1 MNKKQRLELTWI
13 GKDDR
18 PRIEPRI
25 LLEDEANSYLADQRV
40 TEHDLFDN
48 RLIFGDNLLALKA
61 LEQELT
67 EKIKAIIIDPPYNTG
82 SALEHFE
89 DGIEHSLWL
98 SLMRDRLQ
106 ILHRLLSNDGS
117 IWITIDDNEAHY
129 LKVLCDEIFGRSNF
143 VTTICWEKIYTLKNS
158 AKHFS
163 AMHDYILVYSKNIEK
178 LSIYPLDRGEKQNAG
193 FKNPDNDVRGPWLD
207 SAMHGRNFYS
217 KGSEIFTARVAMSF
231 EVRPARNSS
240 LHPVGIGRSLMR
252 TFGFSIQRTEFGGEP
267 TVTTRREKRRF

>member
-1 MNKKQRLELTWI
+1 
-13 GKDDR
+13 
-18 PRIEPRI
+18 
-25 LLEDEANSYLADQRV
+25 
-40 TEHDLFDN
+40 
-48 RLIFGDNLLALKA
+48 
-61 LEQELT
+61 
-67 EKIKAIIIDPPYNTG
+67 
-82 SALEHFE
+82 
-89 DGIEHSLWL
+89 
-98 SLMRDRLQ
+98 MRDRLQ

-217 KGSEIFTARVAMSF
+217 KGSYV
-231 EVRPARNSS
+231 VRSPSGKEFK
-240 LHPVGIGRSLMR
+240 PPPGRYWTVSDENFRILDSENR
-252 TFGFSIQRTEFGGEP
+252 IWWGANGNNAPRKKTFLTDVRQGVVPGTI
-267 TVTTRREKRRF
+267 